1 VVNTP
6 ALPKLARSPFS
17 ERAGRFRLR
26 PPGYGGQDG
35 GQARSLTME
44 SDGVR
49 GPLRDVE
56 GHWTLG
62 PATAEFKV
70 PSLKLGRPEGLPP
83 SSAFFR
89 LLPPWGAARKFE
101 V

>member
-1 VVNTP
+1 MVYGSELIVDGQKKGRQRP
-6 ALPKLARSPFS
+6 GLESPGTRTLES
-17 ERAGRFRLR
+17 VRYR
-26 PPGYGGQDG
+26 
-35 GQARSLTME
+35 RSLTME
-44 SDGVR
+44 SDGFR
-49 GPLRDVE
+49 RPLRDVE

-89 LLPPWGAARKFE
+89 LLSPSSAMGGGTE